1 MQFKFVY
8 TAQFIWILMIV
19 SKNKKQLNLIILNLW
34 LSMTVVD
41 VNIIVIYQVRGFR
54 V

>member
-1 MQFKFVY
+1 MCNLNVY

-19 SKNKKQLNLIILNLW
+19 SKNKKQFNLII
-34 LSMTVVD
+34 MTVVD
-41 VNIIVIYQVRGFR
+41 VNIIVMYQVRGFR